1 MRIALFLLV
10 LFAPAVANAEA
21 FQRPIPQPQTAQA
34 EISYLIASVVLLLA
48 LAAVQW
54 LVSRR

>member
-1 MRIALFLLV
+1 MRLPLIISAV
-10 LFAPAVANAEA
+10 LTPATAIGEA

-34 EISYLIASVVLLLA
+34 EVSYLAAAILLLA
-48 LAAVQW
+48 ALIAVQW

>member
-1 MRIALFLLV
+1 MRISLW
-10 LFAPAVANAEA
+10 LFAVLTPAVAAAEA

-34 EISYLIASVVLLLA
+34 ELSYLVAAVLMLLA
-48 LAAVQW
+48 LVAVQW

>member
-1 MRIALFLLV
+1 MRLLLSLTALIV
-10 LFAPAVANAEA
+10 PTGAWAEA

-34 EISYLIASVVLLLA
+34 ELSYLVAAVFLLVA
-48 LAAVQW
+48 LIGVQW

>member
-1 MRIALFLLV
+1 MRLPLI
-10 LFAPAVANAEA
+10 LFATLTPALAAAET

-34 EISYLIASVVLLLA
+34 EVSYLIAALLLLA
-48 LAAVQW
+48 ALVAVQW

>member
-1 MRIALFLLV
+1 MRLPLIVFTILTPATV
-10 LFAPAVANAEA
+10 LAEA

-34 EISYLIASVVLLLA
+34 EISYLAASVLLLA
-48 LAAVQW
+48 ALIAVQW